1 MSGKR
6 SDGRGKEASHGKGR
20 IAEVR
25 AAGDLALSTK
35 RAWDGLRHRCG
46 ATLHTPGRAARRK
59 GWADTRDAW
68 GSVSG
73 SRPWGP
79 SRQLAVCGGTLAA
92 GMAARTG
99 DRVGQRTPVL
109 EAGLVPSAAPAGEK
123 LSAVIANGSWAGRTL
138 KEALRRWHPGGSSLQ
153 TLGSG
158 RSRPRSQSR
167 RTSSGVI
174 RMPGAVPE
182 NRRAV
187 AVPWQGR
194 LPRLRFWHQL
204 LLPSL

>member
-35 RAWDGLRHRCG
+35 PAWDGLRHRCG
-46 ATLHTPGRAARRK
+46 AALHTPGRAARRK
-59 GWADTRDAW
+59 GRADTRDAW
-68 GSVSG
+68 GSASG

-92 GMAARTG
+92 GMAA
-99 DRVGQRTPVL
+99 VL
-109 EAGLVPSAAPAGEK
+109 EVGLIPSAAPAGEK

-158 RSRPRSQSR
+158 HSRPRSQSC

-187 AVPWQGR
+187 AVPRGKEGF
-194 LPRLRFWHQL
+194 LG
-204 LLPSL
+204 